1 MNFFFNPNRHGN
13 IIDPS
18 FKHGKNFKIGNYCII
33 KEDCEVGDNVT
44 IKDYVRLASN
54 TKIGN
59 NCVIDSYVKS
69 SGQNSIGDNVT
80 IRYDSII
87 AREVT
92 VEDDVFISPQVM
104 TIYSTHKGVKKG
116 GIVIGKGA
124 FIGTNVT
131 IGAGV
136 KIGPNVIIG
145 AKALVTKDC
154 LKEGV
159 YVGIP
164 ARIICSPD

>member
-1 MNFFFNPNRHGN
+1 MNN
-13 IIDPS
+13 IIHES
-18 FKHGKNFKIGNYCII
+18 FKHGKNFKIGNFCII
-33 KEDCEVGDNVT
+33 QEDCVVGDNVT
-44 IKDYVRLASN
+44 IKDFVRLARD

-59 NCVIDSYVKS
+59 NCIIDSYVKS
-69 SGQNSIGDNVT
+69 SGQNRIGNNVT

-92 VEDDVFISPQVM
+92 IEDDVFISPQVM
-104 TIYSTHKGVKKG
+104 TIYLTHKKDKVG

-136 KIGPNVIIG
+136 HIGPKVVIG

-154 LKEGV
+154 LEPGI
-159 YVGIP
+159 YVGLP
-164 ARIICSPD
+164 AKKVK

>member
-1 MNFFFNPNRHGN
+1 MNN
-13 IIDPS
+13 IIHES
-18 FKHGKNFKIGNYCII
+18 FKHGKNFKIGHFCII
-33 KEDCEVGDNVT
+33 KEDCEVGDDVT
-44 IKDYVRLASN
+44 IKDYVRLAKG

-59 NCVIDSYVKS
+59 NCMIDSYVKS
-69 SGQNSIGDNVT
+69 SGQNSIGNNVT

-104 TIYSTHKGVKKG
+104 TIYLTHEGEKKG

-131 IGAGV
+131 ISAGI
-136 KIGPNVIIG
+136 KIAPSCIIG

-154 LKEGV
+154 LEPGI
-159 YVGIP
+159 YIGIP
-164 ARIICSPD
+164 AKRRR